1 VTKEI
6 QGIADQ
12 TNLLALNAAIEAAR
26 AGEHGRGFSVVAE
39 EVRALSTRTH
49 DATEQIHHSMAG
61 IRETLLA
68 WAGKM
73 QQGKQAAEQ
82 CLLDTQGTVNIINK
96 VYDDVATIA
105 DYATQISTAAEEQS
119 VVAEEISRNVVNV
132 NHEADNNLVLA
143 SNVSEQSDQITKRS
157 ESLAS
162 LPLSFRE

>member
-1 VTKEI
+1 
-6 QGIADQ
+6 
-12 TNLLALNAAIEAAR
+12 
-26 AGEHGRGFSVVAE
+26 
-39 EVRALSTRTH
+39 
-49 DATEQIHHSMAG
+49 
-61 IRETLLA
+61 
-68 WAGKM
+68 M